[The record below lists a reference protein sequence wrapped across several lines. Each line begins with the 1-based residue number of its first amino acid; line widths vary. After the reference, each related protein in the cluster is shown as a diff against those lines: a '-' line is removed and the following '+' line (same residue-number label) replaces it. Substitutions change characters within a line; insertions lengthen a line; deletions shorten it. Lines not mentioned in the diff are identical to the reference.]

1 MKKLDFRV
9 VRLSILAGRPWDSV
23 SMGSLHQFLTKG
35 SSQFRF
41 TPLNCFSS
49 LCVEAVWLCLSV
61 KFLIR
66 ENEILLCSQ
75 VILATAS
82 HEGRRLGPGLLD
94 TYVLGRKFK
103 VMNPA
108 CPFFKSCIEA
118 WLICRVVLITAVQ
131 RSNSVIHVYTLL
143 SVFFSVMVYHRIL
156 AVVACAIQ

>member
-9 VRLSILAGRPWDSV
+9 VRLGILAGRPWDSV

-41 TPLNCFSS
+41 TPLNYLSS
-49 LCVEAVWLCLSV
+49 LCVEAVWLCLFL

-66 ENEILLCSQ
+66 EDEILLCSQ

-94 TYVLGRKFK
+94 MYVLGRRFK

-108 CPFFKSCIEA
+108 CPFSKFCTET
-118 WLICRVVLITAVQ
+118 WLVCSVVLITAVQ
-131 RSNSVIHVYTLL
+131 RSNFVIHIYTLF
-143 SVFFSVMVYHRIL
+143 SVFFSMMV
-156 AVVACAIQ
+156 